1 MIKGQKIVVV
11 MPAYNAASTLYKT
24 YAEIPF
30 DIVDEV
36 ILVDDASQ
44 DNTAEVAKAI
54 GIAHTIVHEENKGY
68 GGNQKTCYSKALELG
83 ADIVIM
89 VHPDYQ
95 YTPKL
100 IYAMAALI
108 AEGVYD
114 CVLASRILGGGAIA
128 GGRPRI
134 KYIANRTLTFLQN
147 ITTGRKLS
155 EYHTGFRGFSRN
167 AILACDFQSNADDF
181 IFDNQMLLQ
190 IIKNGK
196 KIGEISCPTRYATD
210 SSSIGGWPVI
220 RYGLGVV
227 METVLFFLSK
237 LKLPVDRY
245 RIKSND
251 SAAQ

>member
-36 ILVDDASQ
+36 ILVDDASH
-44 DNTAEVAKAI
+44 DDTAEVARAI

-128 GGRPRI
+128 GGMPRI
-134 KYIANRTLTFLQN
+134 KYLANRTLTLLQN
-147 ITTGRKLS
+147 FATGRKLS
-155 EYHTGFRGFSRN
+155 EYHTGFRAFSKKAVERCKLEEN
-167 AILACDFQSNADDF
+167 SDDF

-190 IIKNGK
+190 IIKHK
-196 KIGEISCPTRYATD
+196 LDIGEISCPTRYASD
-210 SSSIGGWPVI
+210 SSSIGGWSVV
-220 RYGLGVV
+220 RYGLGVLL
-227 METVLFFLSK
+227 ETAIYLLSNTA
-237 LKLPVDRY
+237 VSRGRY
-245 RIKSND
+245 TGK
-251 SAAQ
+251 

>member
-24 YAEIPF
+24 YADIPF

-44 DNTAEVAKAI
+44 DSTAEVAKAI
-54 GIAHTIVHEENKGY
+54 GITHTIQHEENKGY
-68 GGNQKTCYSKALELG
+68 GGNQKTCYRKALELG

-114 CVLASRILGGGAIA
+114 CVLASRILGGGALA
-128 GGRPRI
+128 GGMPRL
-134 KYIANRTLTFLQN
+134 KYIANRTLTFIQN
-147 ITTGRKLS
+147 LATGKKLS
-155 EYHTGFRGFSRN
+155 EYHTGFRAFSRKTLESCKLEDN
-167 AILACDFQSNADDF
+167 SNDF

-190 IIKNGK
+190 ITRNKLS
-196 KIGEISCPTRYATD
+196 IGEISCPTRYASD
-210 SSSIGGWPVI
+210 SSSIAGWSVVK
-220 RYGLGVV
+220 YGFGVLV
-227 METVLFFLSK
+227 ETAIYLLSK
-237 LKLPVDRY
+237 TRFGTGRY
-245 RIKSND
+245 TQK
-251 SAAQ
+251 

>member
-36 ILVDDASQ
+36 ILVDDASH
-44 DNTAEVAKAI
+44 DDTAEVARAI
-54 GIAHTIVHEENKGY
+54 GIAHTIVHKENKGY
-68 GGNQKTCYSKALELG
+68 GGNQKTCYRKALELG

-128 GGRPRI
+128 GGMPRI

-147 ITTGRKLS
+147 IATGRKLS
-155 EYHTGFRGFSRN
+155 EYHTGFRAFSKKALERCTLEKN
-167 AILACDFQSNADDF
+167 SDDF

-190 IIKNGK
+190 IIKNK
-196 KIGEISCPTRYATD
+196 LDIGEISCPTRYASD
-210 SSSIGGWPVI
+210 SSSIGGWSVV
-220 RYGLGVV
+220 RYGLGVLL
-227 METVLFFLSK
+227 ETASYLLSNK
-237 LKLPVDRY
+237 AVSRGRY
-245 RIKSND
+245 TEK
-251 SAAQ
+251 

>member
-36 ILVDDASQ
+36 ILVDDASH

-68 GGNQKTCYSKALELG
+68 GGNQKTCYRKAMELG

-128 GGRPRI
+128 GGMPRI

-147 ITTGRKLS
+147 IATGRKLS
-155 EYHTGFRGFSRN
+155 EYHTGFRAFSKKALERCALEKN
-167 AILACDFQSNADDF
+167 SDDF

-190 IIKNGK
+190 IIKNK
-196 KIGEISCPTRYATD
+196 LDIGEISCPTRYASD
-210 SSSIGGWPVI
+210 SSSIGGWSVV
-220 RYGLGVV
+220 RYGLGVLL
-227 METVLFFLSK
+227 ETAGYLLSNTA
-237 LKLPVDRY
+237 VSRGRY
-245 RIKSND
+245 TEK
-251 SAAQ
+251 